1 MRIFV
6 TGGNGFIGSV
16 VVRKLVE
23 RGDTVRCLVRPTSD
37 TQRIADLPVERV
49 IGDVRDAAS
58 LAAGMAGCERVIHLA
73 GLSSWND
80 LNSPLMDEIV
90 VGGTQNVLD
99 AAREAGRLR
108 TVVVSTSVAV
118 NGTSEPV
125 VHDETSALDLPP
137 GGYVYSRAKAR
148 AEEVCREATADGLPV
163 VIVNPGEVLG
173 PNDVALITACNLVDF
188 AKSWPVLVCTG
199 GTSVVHVDDVAEGV
213 IAALER
219 GRPGERY
226 ILAGEN
232 LTIRQLAELT
242 ADLLGQRKPIVSVPN
257 RLLAWLGA
265 IGTALHLPLPFN
277 PAVLP
282 YATLYWFVDN
292 TRARTELGVSFRSAR
307 ETLAQTLAWLAENGL
322 VPARRVVRRAPE
334 PLSSLA
340 PTPRAGSE
348 PG

>member
-6 TGGNGFIGSV
+6 TGGNGFIGSA

-23 RGDTVRCLVRPTSD
+23 KGHTVRCLVRATSD
-37 TQRIADLPVERV
+37 TRRIDDLPVERV
-49 IGDVRDAAS
+49 LGDVRDPAS
-58 LAAGMAGCERVIHLA
+58 LAAGIAGCDGVIHLA

-80 LNSPLMDEIV
+80 LHSPMMDEIV
-90 VGGTQNVLD
+90 VGGTQNVLGASRD
-99 AAREAGRLR
+99 AGRLR

-118 NGTSEPV
+118 NGTPKPV
-125 VHDETSALDLPP
+125 MHDETSTLKLPV

-148 AEEVCREATADGLPV
+148 AEEVCRDAAVDGLPV
-163 VIVNPGEVLG
+163 VIVNPGEVFG
-173 PNDVALITACNLVDF
+173 PNDTALITACNLVDF
-188 AKSWPVLVCTG
+188 AKSWPVLVCNG
-199 GTSVVHVDDVAEGV
+199 GTSVVHVDDVAEGIV
-213 IAALER
+213 AALER

-242 ADLLGQRKPIVSVPN
+242 LNLLGQRKPIISVSN
-257 RLLAWLGA
+257 RLLRGLAA

-307 ETLAQTLAWLAENGL
+307 ETLAPTLAWLAERGL
-322 VPARRVVRRAPE
+322 VPARRILQSAPV
-334 PLSSLA
+334 PLTALA
-340 PTPRAGSE
+340 PAPGAGKE
-348 PG
+348 LG